1 MDVHTE
7 AEQWWPLRFPK
18 VDCLCLSFE
27 CSGKILFDRVLVGR
41 FGNCTVISL
50 NPAEKFADCVLW
62 MKTEL
67 CLTRSAGRGVHAAA
81 ICKAI
86 LGEDGN

>member
-1 MDVHTE
+1 M
-7 AEQWWPLRFPK
+7 
-18 VDCLCLSFE
+18 
-27 CSGKILFDRVLVGR
+27 GR